1 MKPIAVIAIGGNSL
15 RRAKELGTFEEQQR
29 HAIETCRGV
38 AAILRHG
45 YRVVLTHGNGPQV
58 GEALLRSE
66 LAQDVLPTHNL
77 DVCDAETEGSIGYLL
92 QQTLDNVLQ
101 ESGTGQKVV
110 SIITQVIVDANDPA
124 FLRPDKPIGPFYEK
138 EEAAQREQRLGWKMV
153 EDSGRGWRRVVASP
167 HPQRIYELEA
177 IRACLDAG
185 FVVVAAGGGGI
196 PVVRQAGQLKGSEAV
211 IDKDRC
217 SALLAMEL
225 GAEMLVFSTGVTHAY
240 LHFGKE
246 NEKPLFHMSWE
257 EAGTYLK
264 QGEFAAGSMGPKVEA
279 ALRFLDFGG
288 KRAII
293 TAPEYMAAAVAGAA
307 GTEILPPVGVEK
319 EPIAV

>member
-15 RRAKELGTFEEQQR
+15 KRAKELGTFEEQQR
-29 HAIETCRGV
+29 HATETCRGI
-38 AAILRHG
+38 AAILRQG
-45 YRVVLTHGNGPQV
+45 YRMVLTHGNGPQV

-66 LAQDVLPTHNL
+66 LVQDVLPAHNL

-101 ESGTGQKVV
+101 EIGMPQKVI
-110 SIITQVIVDANDPA
+110 SMITQVIVDAHDPA

-138 EEAAQREQRLGWKMV
+138 EEASKREERLGWKMI
-153 EDSGRGWRRVVASP
+153 EDAGRGWRRVVASP

-185 FVVVAAGGGGI
+185 FVVIAAGGGGI
-196 PVVRQAGQLKGSEAV
+196 PVVRRAGQLHGSEAV

-225 GAEMLVFSTGVTHAY
+225 GAELLVFSTGVTHAY
-240 LHFGKE
+240 LHFGKK
-246 NEKPLFHMSWE
+246 NEKPLFHLGWQ
-257 EAGTYLK
+257 EARTYLS
-264 QGEFAAGSMGPKVEA
+264 QGEFAVGSMGPKVEA

-288 KRAII
+288 HRAII
-293 TAPEYMAAAVAGAA
+293 TAPEYLAAAVAGAA
-307 GTEILPPVGVEK
+307 GTDILPPAPVDDEK
-319 EPIAV
+319 VAV

>member
-1 MKPIAVIAIGGNSL
+1 MKPIAVVAIGGNSL
-15 RRAKELGTFEEQQR
+15 RRAKELGKFEEQQA
-29 HAIETCRGV
+29 HATETCRGI

-92 QQTLDNVLQ
+92 QQTLDNVLH
-101 ESGTGQKVV
+101 ESGVPQKVV

-138 EEAAQREQRLGWKMV
+138 AEAVQKERLGWRMV

-167 HPQRIYELEA
+167 HPQRIHEIEA

-185 FVVVAAGGGGI
+185 FVVIAAGGGGI

-225 GAEMLVFSTGVTHAY
+225 GAELLVFSTGVTHAY
-240 LHFGKE
+240 LHFGKP
-246 NEKPLFHMSWE
+246 NEKPLFRVSWE
-257 EAGTYLK
+257 EARAYLR
-264 QGEFAAGSMGPKVEA
+264 QGEFAVGSMGPKVEA

-288 KRAII
+288 RRAII

-319 EPIAV
+319 EKIAV

>member
-15 RRAKELGTFEEQQR
+15 TRARELGTFERQQA
-29 HAIETCRGV
+29 HARETCLGI
-38 AAILRHG
+38 AAILRQG

-66 LAQDVLPTHNL
+66 LAQDVLPTQHL

-92 QQTLDNVLQ
+92 QQTLDNTLQ
-101 ESGTGQKVV
+101 DAGIPQKVV
-110 SIITQVIVDANDPA
+110 SIITQVIVDEKDPA
-124 FLRPDKPIGPFYEK
+124 FQKPDKPIGPFYPK
-138 EEAAQREQRLGWKMV
+138 EEAVERVEKLGWKMV

-167 HPQRIYELEA
+167 HPKRIYEVEA
-177 IRACLDAG
+177 IEACLSAG

-217 SALLAMEL
+217 SALLATDL
-225 GAEMLVFSTGVTHAY
+225 KADLLVFSTGITHVY
-240 LHFGKE
+240 LHFGKQ
-246 NEKPLFHMSWE
+246 NEKPLFHVTGE
-257 EAGTYLK
+257 EAVAYLR
-264 QGEFAAGSMGPKVEA
+264 QGEFAAGSMRPKVEA
-279 ALRFLDFGG
+279 ALQFLENGG

-293 TAPEYMAAAVAGAA
+293 TAPEYMAAAVRGGA
-307 GTEILPPVGVEK
+307 GTEILPPIGAEK
-319 EPIAV
+319 IAV